1 MKITAIRLLLFG
13 FPFLFGSAAYAQEE
27 AKRVEAFLEYSYL
40 RFNPTLPRLN
50 NRSFNGG
57 GGELTLNV
65 TRFLGLKG
73 EFMGYGSTTWSTT
86 VVSPIATPRG
96 IVPAG
101 NYNTQANMFTYLFGP
116 VIKFPGRVNPFGEVL
131 FGGSN
136 SNGYANF
143 TRAVNQAGGTL
154 SASTSGTQHPF
165 TMAVGGGLD
174 IHISKHFAFRPLEV
188 DYLLTRYTN
197 PVSNTN
203 NQNHFRY
210 VAGLGFRF

>member
-1 MKITAIRLLLFG
+1 MKSISPLLLFAIA
-13 FPFLFGSAAYAQEE
+13 FLSGSAAFAQEE
-27 AKRVEAFLEYSYL
+27 GRVEVFVEYSYL

-57 GGELTLNV
+57 GGGV
-65 TRFLGLKG
+65 TFNISRAFGIKA
-73 EFMGYGSTTWSTT
+73 EFMGYGNTTWSTT
-86 VVSPIATPRG
+86 VVNPIAVPRGG

-101 NYNTQANMFTYLFGP
+101 HYSTQANMFTYLFGP
-116 VIKFPGRVNPFGEVL
+116 VVHLPVSRINPFAELL

-154 SASTSGTQHPF
+154 NASTSGTQHPF
-165 TMAVGGGLD
+165 TMALGAGLD
-174 IHISKHFAFRPLEV
+174 VHVSSKLSIRPAEL
-188 DYLLTRYTN
+188 DWILTRYTN
-197 PVSNTN
+197 PVTSTN

-210 VAGLGFRF
+210 SGGIVFRF